1 MRSLREES
9 GFSMPELLIASVIM
23 VVVLSATLSV
33 LDAASGNARRNEHL
47 NEQQERARA
56 AIDFLARDL
65 RNVAASDPAEP
76 AVERMSGYELV
87 FRSVDPLGG
96 STSPGNLKRV
106 QRVRYCLDQST
117 PSTGLWRQV
126 QPLTTPS
133 TPVLS
138 TTSAC
143 PASPAYGSQRILAE
157 SVVNRRN
164 SLDRPVFTY
173 DSSASANVSSVGARL
188 FVDLD
193 VNERPPEVAL
203 ASSVFLRNQNL
214 GTRNRA
220 PTAAFTATPQPG
232 GAQLNGGASSDPDGQ
247 TLRYQWFMDGSA
259 VEGATGPIHQY
270 SGPLPRSFSL
280 RVTDPG
286 NLTGTAERTVTAS

>member
-1 MRSLREES
+1 MRCLREES
-9 GFSMPELLIASVIM
+9 GFSMPELLIASVVM

-65 RNVAASDPAEP
+65 RGIAASDLGAP

-87 FRSVDPLGG
+87 FRSVDPLGV
-96 STSPGNLKRV
+96 SANAKRV

-117 PSTGLWRQV
+117 ARLWRQV
-126 QPLTTPS
+126 QTWS
-133 TPVLS
+133 TSSAPALS

-143 PASPAYGSQRILAE
+143 PASAYGSQRILAE
-157 SVVNRRN
+157 SVVNRRD

-173 DSSASANVSSVGARL
+173 DSATAANVSSVGARL

-193 VNERPPEVAL
+193 VNARPPEVAL
-203 ASSVFLRNQNL
+203 ASSVFLRNQDL

-220 PTAAFTATPQPG
+220 PTAELTATAQAG
-232 GAQLNGGASSDPDGQ
+232 GVMLNGGASSDPDGQ
-247 TLRYQWFMDGSA
+247 TLQYQWFVDGSP
-259 VEGATGPIHQY
+259 EQGATGPIFQY
-270 SGPLPRSFSL
+270 SGPPGARSFSL

-286 NLTGTAERTVTAS
+286 NLTGTAERTVTVS